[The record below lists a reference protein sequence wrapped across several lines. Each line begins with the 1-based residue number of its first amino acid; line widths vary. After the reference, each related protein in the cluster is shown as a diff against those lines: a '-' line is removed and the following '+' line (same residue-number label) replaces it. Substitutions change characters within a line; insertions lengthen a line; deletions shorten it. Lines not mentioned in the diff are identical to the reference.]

1 MAEVVESEYEI
12 HCKAY
17 GDLVEVVESK
27 YEIHGK
33 ACDSVVEVVES
44 HDEVHSMAV
53 EDEVSELSDVKD
65 VGGAEAKQGRVLEV
79 VALAPVDT
87 K

>member
-1 MAEVVESEYEI
+1 MRFTTRHMNVMILVKVVESE
-12 HCKAY
+12 
-17 GDLVEVVESK
+17 

-44 HDEVHSMAV
+44 HDEVHGMAV
-53 EDEVSELSDVKD
+53 EDEVNELRDVKD
-65 VGGAEAKQGRVLEV
+65 VGDAEAKQGRVSEAI
-79 VALAPVDT
+79 ALAPVYT

>member
-1 MAEVVESEYEI
+1 MVKVV
-12 HCKAY
+12 
-17 GDLVEVVESK
+17 DLE

-33 ACDSVVEVVES
+33 ACVIVVKVVKS
-44 HDEVHSMAV
+44 HDEVHSNAS
-53 EDEVSELSDVKD
+53 EVNELSDAKD
-65 VGGAEAKQGRVLEV
+65 VDGAEAKQGRVLEV